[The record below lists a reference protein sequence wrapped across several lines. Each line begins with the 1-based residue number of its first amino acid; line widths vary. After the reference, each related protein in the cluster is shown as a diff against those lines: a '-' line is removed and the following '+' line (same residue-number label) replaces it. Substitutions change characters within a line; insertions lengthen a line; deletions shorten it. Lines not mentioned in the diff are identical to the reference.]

1 MNYYKLGLG
10 LDGGMGVYTGK
21 EGEGEARSGGS
32 ADQ

>member
-10 LDGGMGVYTGK
+10 LDGGMAVDTGK
-21 EGEGEARSGGS
+21 EGAGEGMSGGG